1 MSNAPVLLVEDD
13 RYGWEVVVHMLNYHN
28 IAVDVVNSAEDAL
41 NQLASN
47 QYELAIFDLALP
59 KMDGWQLLRA
69 VQSDPQTADLPC
81 VAITAFHD
89 ATVAREALSAGFVA
103 YFPKPLQTTFP
114 NQLMEVLNGN

>member
-1 MSNAPVLLVEDD
+1 MDNAPVLLVEDD

-28 IAVDVVNSAEDAL
+28 IAVDVVNTAEEEL
-41 NQLASN
+41 NRLESHH
-47 QYELAIFDLALP
+47 YELAIFDLALP

-69 VQSDPQTADLPC
+69 VQSDPQTANLPC

-114 NQLMEVLNGN
+114 DQLIQVLDRN